1 MQQSALQ
8 HWNYFVLN
16 VNIEQASSPPNPEEA
31 SKKLKGTL
39 SPTFIQEQFPQE
51 YRNLKPDAPMEQQL
65 QKHLDELGAQGWE
78 LINISTI
85 GSKLLFFFKRHK
97 STHLDQK
104 DSE

>member
-1 MQQSALQ
+1 
-8 HWNYFVLN
+8 
-16 VNIEQASSPPNPEEA
+16 
-31 SKKLKGTL
+31 
-39 SPTFIQEQFPQE
+39 
-51 YRNLKPDAPMEQQL
+51 MEQQL

-85 GSKLLFFFKRHK
+85 GSKLLFFFKRQK